1 MDQVTY
7 LPTSNDDQQRQQLA
21 ARAFYLVGDYFR
33 GADAQGRF
41 DPGMTGGTV
50 LGPNQTGV
58 DFGVGN
64 GGEVFIRGRSG
75 QVGSTRTA
83 PRAPAAAAAA
93 PGMGAMLRH
102 PVVLLGLV
110 VAAFLLLR
118 K

>member
-33 GADAQGRF
+33 GSDAQGRF
-41 DPGMTGGTV
+41 DPGMSGGTV

-75 QVGSTRTA
+75 QVGINSTA
-83 PRAPAAAAAA
+83 PSAPAAAAAA
-93 PGMGAMLRH
+93 PGMAMLRH
-102 PVVLLGLV
+102 PLVLLGLV